1 MGDADSW
8 VTEFKVV
15 ISDDGRKWFPLITD
29 DGDNVVNIYII
40 RLIYSRFSILNALI
54 FNIN

>member
-15 ISDDGRKWFPLITD
+15 LSDDGRKWFPLITD
-29 DGDNVVNIYII
+29 DGDDVVNIRYMLYLYVLLDTEYINT
-40 RLIYSRFSILNALI
+40 L
-54 FNIN
+54 